1 MNKSNLPYFK
11 SKIKETHDQKK
22 KGISRKKNKKET
34 ETGQNINNNNLLLNN
49 TNFEYEQKL
58 ILEQLNKLTSLINRI
73 DKRIIKIENRIIN
86 KKKINQLI

>member
-49 TNFEYEQKL
+49 INFKYEQKL

-73 DKRIIKIENRIIN
+73 DKRIIKIENNIIN
-86 KKKINQLI
+86 KNKD